1 MANDRL
7 VAGNILV
14 FLTKE
19 IETDPCFD
27 HLDWQLK
34 RYEAVHCTA
43 SYLSKSVQVYFSLW
57 EGPLNILLLRIST
70 FLEFSECPPTNA
82 KIKCKWSI
90 T

>member
-1 MANDRL
+1 MPRIIANDRL

-19 IETDPCFD
+19 IETGPCFD

-34 RYEAVHCTA
+34 RYEA
-43 SYLSKSVQVYFSLW
+43 VQVYFSLW

-70 FLEFSECPPTNA
+70 FLEFSECPPTSANTEPSEGL
-82 KIKCKWSI
+82 KIRVCQ
-90 T
+90 